1 MYATQDEVDT
11 ALTAPVTK
19 IPGELLDEL
28 TKGRMTQGGVEE
40 VMSSYKKALIE
51 RMLGAEMSHLLGYSP
66 GDAKPEDTSNWL
78 IRPTTSSCR
87 GTSFSSKAASSG
99 DR

>member
-19 IPGELLDEL
+19 IPGELLNEL

-51 RMLGAEMSHLLGYSP
+51 RMLGAEMSHHLGYSP
-66 GDAKPEDTSNWL
+66 GDAKPEDTSN
-78 IRPTTSSCR
+78 
-87 GTSFSSKAASSG
+87 
-99 DR
+99 